1 MRLVT
6 VACLVMIASGGAT
19 AAPVERSALQ
29 RARASYNQGH
39 FDAAIVAARTA
50 VTIPSDMDAAR
61 LVLGRA
67 LLERYRERADVRDLD
82 EARDQ
87 LRAVDPSHLSPSD
100 RGEWLLGYG
109 QWLFVT
115 ERYGAAAELFE
126 NASSRPLAGG
136 ESAKDKVLDWWA
148 SALERHAQTSTGER
162 DRIFARMY
170 DRMDAELQREP
181 GSVAANYWLVAA
193 ARALGELDRA
203 WNASMAGWVR
213 ASMAGSRADALRTD
227 IDRLVLTGI
236 IPDRAR
242 AAAAEGHNQRQAADT
257 MVTEWERFKQEWVTR
272 PNTTAEREQ
281 SH

>member
-1 MRLVT
+1 MRLVL
-6 VACLVMIASGGAT
+6 VACLVIIASGAT
-19 AAPVERSALQ
+19 AAPVERTALQ
-29 RARASYNQGH
+29 RARAAYNQGH
-39 FDAAIVAARTA
+39 FDAAIGAARNA
-50 VTIPSDMDAAR
+50 LSIPADMDAAR

-67 LLERYRERADVRDLD
+67 LLERYREHADARDLD
-82 EARDQ
+82 EAREA
-87 LRAVDPSHLSPSD
+87 LRAVDPTHLTTSD

-126 NASSRPLAGG
+126 GASTHALAGG
-136 ESAKDKVLDWWA
+136 DLAKDRVLDWWA

-170 DRMDAELQREP
+170 DRMDAEVQRDP
-181 GSVAANYWLVAA
+181 GSVAANYWLVAS

-213 ASMAGSRADALRTD
+213 ASMAGSRSDALRTD

-272 PNTTAEREQ
+272 PATTAARD
-281 SH
+281 